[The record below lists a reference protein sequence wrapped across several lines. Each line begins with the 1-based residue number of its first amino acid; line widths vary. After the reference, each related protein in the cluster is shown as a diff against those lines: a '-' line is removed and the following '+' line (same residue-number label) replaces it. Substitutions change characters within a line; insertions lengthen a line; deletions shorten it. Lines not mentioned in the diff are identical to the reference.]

1 MIREWIAAGAGL
13 AWGITVGSGFLA
25 LLSVLDVIPR
35 LVQLTRSQSY
45 LRGYEWALTLGAL
58 ASTLAEIAHPRF
70 FLSPV
75 LAAFWGLLAGVFVGM
90 VAGALTEVLNVLPIL
105 ARRLRMQEALPVL
118 VSAMV
123 IGKILGCLINFLF
136 PELSP

>member
-75 LAAFWGLLAGVFVGM
+75 LAAIWGLLAGVFVGM